1 MSGAQEE
8 RGVRARSGNCRG
20 TGAGTQRHRER
31 RRWAASHL
39 RGEFRVPNCPCVRVP
54 DSRCPGSIP
63 RRSRSAVPAAQ
74 TLSARSPNKVPGLLR
89 KAAMIAR
96 GRSGL
101 CLALCAFGLA
111 LLGDVSRA
119 VPMDDQ
125 DYYLQE
131 ITNRDHYYSFPYPGE
146 EFFPFTEQPGEE
158 APIRAAEREERPG
171 FKPSRKELKQKK
183 NNKKGKPILEPPPDC
198 PPLGLETL
206 KITDFQLHASTAK
219 RYGLG
224 AHRGRLNIQAG
235 VNENDFYDGAW
246 CAGRNDPYQWI
257 EVDAR
262 RLTKFTGVIT
272 QGRNSLWSSN
282 WVTSYRVLVSNDSH
296 AWTAVRNESGDVI
309 FEGNSEKEIPVLNML
324 PVPLVARY
332 IRINPRSWFQEGSIC
347 MRLEILGCPLPD
359 PNNYYH
365 RRNEM
370 TTTDN
375 LDFKHHNYKEMRQLM
390 KTVNKMCPNITR
402 IYNIGKSHQGLK
414 LYAVEISDN
423 PGEHEVGEPEFHYIA
438 GAHGNEVLGREL
450 ILLLMQFM
458 CQEYLAG
465 NPRIVHLIQDTRI
478 HLLPSVNP
486 DGYDKAYKAGS
497 ELGGWSLGRWT
508 QDGIDINNNFP
519 DLNSLLW
526 ESEDQKKSKRKVPN
540 HHIPIPDWY
549 LSENATVAVETRAI
563 IAWMEKIPFVLG
575 GNLQGGE
582 LVVAYPYDMVRSM
595 WKTQDYTPTPD
606 DHVFRWLAYSYAST
620 HRLMTDA
627 RRRAC
632 HTEDFQKE
640 DGTVNGASWHTV
652 AGSINDFSYLHT
664 NCFELSI
671 YVGCDKYPHE
681 SELPEEWENNRE
693 SLIVFMEQVHRGI
706 KGIVKDVHG
715 KGIPNAVISVEGVNH
730 DIRTALAVLKVCHKV
745 WVHRGIKGIV
755 KDVHGKG
762 IPNAVISVEGVNH
775 DIRTGADGDYWRL
788 LNPGEY
794 VVGVKAEGYTAATK
808 TCEVGYDMGATQCDF
823 TISKTNLARIKEI
836 MRKFGKQPLSLA
848 ARRLRQRARR
858 WQRR

>member
-1 MSGAQEE
+1 
-8 RGVRARSGNCRG
+8 
-20 TGAGTQRHRER
+20 
-31 RRWAASHL
+31 
-39 RGEFRVPNCPCVRVP
+39 
-54 DSRCPGSIP
+54 
-63 RRSRSAVPAAQ
+63 
-74 TLSARSPNKVPGLLR
+74 
-89 KAAMIAR
+89 MIAR
-96 GRSGL
+96 GRSRL
-101 CLALCAFGLA
+101 CLALCTFGLA

-131 ITNRDHYYSFPYPGE
+131 ITNRDHYYSFPGRQGQGPAGAVTLMLSAIVPTSPGIGLE
-146 EFFPFTEQPGEE
+146 RRSENLALTEMFKYLYTPIFTHIWMLRGQLE
-158 APIRAAEREERPG
+158 IIIAAVKQISIITTINLAGQESQSLEKRLSVPN
-171 FKPSRKELKQKK
+171 LK
-183 NNKKGKPILEPPPDC
+183 DC

-402 IYNIGKSHQGLK
+402 IYNIGKSNQGLK

-465 NPRIVHLIQDTRI
+465 NPRIVHLIQNTRI

-549 LSENATVAVETRAI
+549 LSENATVRTPEAGVPLKQHSQISRLNPSRHYIFSQVAVETRAI

-730 DIRTALAVLKVCHKV
+730 DIRT
-745 WVHRGIKGIV
+745 
-755 KDVHGKG
+755 
-762 IPNAVISVEGVNH
+762 
-775 DIRTGADGDYWRL
+775 GADGDYWRL

-808 TCEVGYDMGATQCDF
+808 TCEVGYDMGATRCDF

-836 MRKFGKQPLSLA
+836 MRKFGKQPLSLS

-858 WQRR
+858 WQRQ

>member
-1 MSGAQEE
+1 T
-8 RGVRARSGNCRG
+8 VF
-20 TGAGTQRHRER
+20 T
-31 RRWAASHL
+31 
-39 RGEFRVPNCPCVRVP
+39 
-54 DSRCPGSIP
+54 
-63 RRSRSAVPAAQ
+63 
-74 TLSARSPNKVPGLLR
+74 
-89 KAAMIAR
+89 
-96 GRSGL
+96 
-101 CLALCAFGLA
+101 ALN
-111 LLGDVSRA
+111 
-119 VPMDDQ
+119 Q
-125 DYYLQE
+125 
-131 ITNRDHYYSFPYPGE
+131 
-146 EFFPFTEQPGEE
+146 
-158 APIRAAEREERPG
+158 
-171 FKPSRKELKQKK
+171 SRKED
-183 NNKKGKPILEPPPDC
+183 GC

-206 KITDFQLHASTAK
+206 KITDFQLHASTTK

-262 RLTKFTGVIT
+262 RLTKFTGIIT
-272 QGRNSLWSSN
+272 QGRNSLWLSD
-282 WVTSYRVLVSNDSH
+282 WVTSYKVMLSNDSH
-296 AWTAVRNESGDVI
+296 AWVTVKNGSGDMI
-309 FEGNSEKEIPVLNML
+309 FEGNSEKEIPVLNEL
-324 PVPLVARY
+324 PVPIVARY
-332 IRINPRSWFQEGSIC
+332 IRINPRSWYEEGSIC

-390 KTVNKMCPNITR
+390 KVVNEMCPNITR

-423 PGEHEVGEPEFHYIA
+423 PGEHEVGEPEFRYIA

-450 ILLLMQFM
+450 VLLLMQFM

-465 NPRIVHLIQDTRI
+465 NPRIIRLIEDTRI

-486 DGYDKAYKAGS
+486 DGYEMAYEVGS

-519 DLNSLLW
+519 DLNTMLW
-526 ESEDQKKSKRKVPN
+526 EAEDRKKVQRKVPN
-540 HHIPIPDWY
+540 HHIPIPEWY
-549 LSENATVAVETRAI
+549 LSENTTVAVETRAV

-582 LVVAYPYDMVRSM
+582 LVVAYPYDMVRST
-595 WKTQDYTPTPD
+595 WKTQEHTPTPD

-627 RRRAC
+627 RRRVC

-652 AGSINDFSYLHT
+652 AGSKSCYSLALRGGCTEPPPRTCLPPSCPLHPAGSSVPGT
-664 NCFELSI
+664 DPAAGME
-671 YVGCDKYPHE
+671 G
-681 SELPEEWENNRE
+681 
-693 SLIVFMEQVHRGI
+693 LILR
-706 KGIVKDVHG
+706 
-715 KGIPNAVISVEGVNH
+715 
-730 DIRTALAVLKVCHKV
+730 
-745 WVHRGIKGIV
+745 
-755 KDVHGKG
+755 
-762 IPNAVISVEGVNH
+762 
-775 DIRTGADGDYWRL
+775 DGDYWRL

-794 VVGVKAEGYTAATK
+794 MVTAKADGYISSTK
-808 TCEVGYDMGATQCDF
+808 NCAVGYDMGATQCDF
-823 TISKTNLARIKEI
+823 TISKTTLTRIKEI
-836 MRKFGKQPLSLA
+836 MEKFGKQPIGPSI
-848 ARRLRQRARR
+848 RRLRQRAR
-858 WQRR
+858 QRRQRR

>member
-1 MSGAQEE
+1 M
-8 RGVRARSGNCRG
+8 ARMRFS
-20 TGAGTQRHRER
+20 
-31 RRWAASHL
+31 
-39 RGEFRVPNCPCVRVP
+39 
-54 DSRCPGSIP
+54 
-63 RRSRSAVPAAQ
+63 
-74 TLSARSPNKVPGLLR
+74 
-89 KAAMIAR
+89 
-96 GRSGL
+96 
-101 CLALCAFGLA
+101 
-111 LLGDVSRA
+111 
-119 VPMDDQ
+119 
-125 DYYLQE
+125 
-131 ITNRDHYYSFPYPGE
+131 
-146 EFFPFTEQPGEE
+146 
-158 APIRAAEREERPG
+158 
-171 FKPSRKELKQKK
+171 
-183 NNKKGKPILEPPPDC
+183 DC

-272 QGRNSLWSSN
+272 QGRNSLWSTDEICEES
-282 WVTSYRVLVSNDSH
+282 RKQHFVLEHD
-296 AWTAVRNESGDVI
+296 ELEI

-332 IRINPRSWFQEGSIC
+332 IRINPRSWFEEGSIC
-347 MRLEILGCPLPD
+347 MRLEILGCPLPVLTFVTLQL
-359 PNNYYH
+359 H
-365 RRNEM
+365 EAVSVGEGA
-370 TTTDN
+370 T
-375 LDFKHHNYKEMRQLM
+375 ELM

-402 IYNIGKSHQGLK
+402 IYNIGKSNQGLK

-423 PGEHEVGEPEFHYIA
+423 PGEHEVGEPEFRYIA

-465 NPRIVHLIQDTRI
+465 NPRIVHLIEDTRI

-652 AGSINDFSYLHT
+652 AGSSEPGTLLIHHNSAQIFVFYKYISSTTYCIKSRTELCVCHHLNDDGH
-664 NCFELSI
+664 NCSSNGKQMR
-671 YVGCDKYPHE
+671 V
-681 SELPEEWENNRE
+681 SVQT
-693 SLIVFMEQVHRGI
+693 VFYWSGLTVVHRGI

-730 DIRTALAVLKVCHKV
+730 DIRTEKPADTVESKE
-745 WVHRGIKGIV
+745 
-755 KDVHGKG
+755 
-762 IPNAVISVEGVNH
+762 SVAEGV
-775 DIRTGADGDYWRL
+775 AD
-788 LNPGEY
+788 
-794 VVGVKAEGYTAATK
+794 
-808 TCEVGYDMGATQCDF
+808 
-823 TISKTNLARIKEI
+823 
-836 MRKFGKQPLSLA
+836 
-848 ARRLRQRARR
+848 
-858 WQRR
+858 

>member
-1 MSGAQEE
+1 MARRGA
-8 RGVRARSGNCRG
+8 
-20 TGAGTQRHRER
+20 
-31 RRWAASHL
+31 AAL
-39 RGEFRVPNCPCVRVP
+39 V
-54 DSRCPGSIP
+54 
-63 RRSRSAVPAAQ
+63 
-74 TLSARSPNKVPGLLR
+74 
-89 KAAMIAR
+89 
-96 GRSGL
+96 
-101 CLALCAFGLA
+101 LALA
-111 LLGDVSRA
+111 LLAVAPARVGARGAAVEDPNDDV
-119 VPMDDQ
+119 
-125 DYYLQE
+125 QE
-131 ITNRDHYYSFPYPGE
+131 TWSLEPSYARPEPEPEPFSPPLPAGPGAGE
-146 EFFPFTEQPGEE
+146 RGPRPPQPRPPKKATTKPKK
-158 APIRAAEREERPG
+158 APKREKLAPQTPRPG
-171 FKPSRKELKQKK
+171 KNINRKGVRTKSSEKAASDDHGVPLARDTVRE
-183 NNKKGKPILEPPPDC
+183 GC

-206 KITDFQLHASTAK
+206 RITDFQLHASTSK

-235 VNENDFYDGAW
+235 INENDFYDGAW
-246 CAGRNDPYQWI
+246 CAGRNDLHQWI

-272 QGRNSLWSSN
+272 QGRNSLWLSD
-282 WVTSYRVLVSNDSH
+282 WVTSYKVMVSNDSH
-296 AWTAVRNESGDVI
+296 TWVTVKNGSGDMI
-309 FEGNSEKEIPVLNML
+309 FEGNSEKEIPVLNEL
-324 PVPLVARY
+324 PVPMVARY
-332 IRINPRSWFQEGSIC
+332 IRINPQSWFDNGSIC
-347 MRLEILGCPLPD
+347 MRMEILGCPLPD

-370 TTTDN
+370 TTTDD

-390 KTVNKMCPNITR
+390 KVVNEMCPNITR

-414 LYAVEISDN
+414 LYAVEISDH

-450 ILLLMQFM
+450 MLLLMQFL

-465 NPRIVHLIQDTRI
+465 NLRIVHLVEETRI
-478 HLLPSVNP
+478 HILPSLNP
-486 DGYDKAYKAGS
+486 DGYEKAYEGGS

-508 QDGIDINNNFP
+508 HDGIDINNNFP
-519 DLNSLLW
+519 DLNTLLW
-526 ESEDQKKSKRKVPN
+526 EAEDRQNIPRKVPN
-540 HHIPIPDWY
+540 HYIAIPEWF
-549 LSENATVAVETRAI
+549 LSENATVAVETRAV

-582 LVVAYPYDMVRSM
+582 LVVAYPYDMVRSL
-595 WKTQDYTPTPD
+595 WKTQEHTPTPD

-627 RRRAC
+627 RRRVC

-652 AGSINDFSYLHT
+652 AGSLNDFSYLHT

-706 KGIVKDVHG
+706 KGLVRDSHG

-730 DIRTALAVLKVCHKV
+730 DIRTA
-745 WVHRGIKGIV
+745 
-755 KDVHGKG
+755 
-762 IPNAVISVEGVNH
+762 S
-775 DIRTGADGDYWRL
+775 DGDYWRL

-794 VVGVKAEGYTAATK
+794 VVTAKAEGFTSSTK
-808 TCEVGYDMGATQCDF
+808 NCMVGYDMGATQCDF
-823 TISKTNLARIKEI
+823 TLSKTNLARIREI
-836 MRKFGKQPLSLA
+836 MEKFRKQPVSLP
-848 ARRLRQRARR
+848 ARRLKLQGRKRRQRG
-858 WQRR
+858 